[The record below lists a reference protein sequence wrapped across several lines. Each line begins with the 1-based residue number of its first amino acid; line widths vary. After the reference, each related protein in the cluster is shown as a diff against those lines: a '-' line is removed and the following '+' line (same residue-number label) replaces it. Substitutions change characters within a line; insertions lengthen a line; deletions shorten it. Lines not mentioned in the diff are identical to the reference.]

1 MCCLCCQYW
10 CNVLYML
17 PIFALITVF
26 RESLGSLHTFAIL
39 GSILSVGSS
48 RKGMMPAFLEL

>member
-1 MCCLCCQYW
+1 
-10 CNVLYML
+10 ML